1 MRSEFVPRGMGPIQ
15 GRGCRRCLRCRRPF
29 DSEGPTERICGL
41 CKLSEDWMWAMAA
54 TKGHI
59 EW

>member
-1 MRSEFVPRGMGPIQ
+1 MRSEFVSGAMTPIR
-15 GRGCRRCLRCRRPF
+15 GRGRRRCLRCRRSF
-29 DSEGPTERICGL
+29 DSEGPTERVCGL

-54 TKGHI
+54 SKGHI